1 MANGA
6 DRCHVESDEFGV
18 EKADVERRVMDDQ
31 LGAVDELE
39 ELVGHFGEARLVLQ
53 EIEADAAK
61 YGDRRRSELKPA
73 EKATLTQTVADEP
86 VTLNAEAGAGF
97 VAFSPL
103 AQGLLTDRYLNGIPE
118 GSRMAA
124 EGSLRRDVLPG
135 AQLAYENATKGF
147 DLGKFSFLDVLDA
160 QRTLF
165 QARNQYL
172 RALTDTHRA
181 AAEIDRL
188 LADRISE

>member
-1 MANGA
+1 MNRDMTTAA
-6 DRCHVESDEFGV
+6 
-18 EKADVERRVMDDQ
+18 ATP
-31 LGAVDELE
+31 LE
-39 ELVGHFGEARLVLQ
+39 VATPPMEGRS
-53 EIEADAAK
+53 ADAVAAL
-61 YGDRRRSELKPA
+61 GSALASRA
-73 EKATLTQTVADEP
+73 IAGGWTVFGYDLE
-86 VTLNAEAGAGF
+86 
-97 VAFSPL
+97 
-103 AQGLLTDRYLNGIPE
+103 
-118 GSRMAA
+118 
-124 EGSLRRDVLPG
+124 SLRRDVLPG

>member
-1 MANGA
+1 M
-6 DRCHVESDEFGV
+6 
-18 EKADVERRVMDDQ
+18 
-31 LGAVDELE
+31 
-39 ELVGHFGEARLVLQ
+39 
-53 EIEADAAK
+53 
-61 YGDRRRSELKPA
+61 
-73 EKATLTQTVADEP
+73 
-86 VTLNAEAGAGF
+86 
-97 VAFSPL
+97 
-103 AQGLLTDRYLNGIPE
+103 
-118 GSRMAA
+118 
-124 EGSLRRDVLPG
+124 LPG